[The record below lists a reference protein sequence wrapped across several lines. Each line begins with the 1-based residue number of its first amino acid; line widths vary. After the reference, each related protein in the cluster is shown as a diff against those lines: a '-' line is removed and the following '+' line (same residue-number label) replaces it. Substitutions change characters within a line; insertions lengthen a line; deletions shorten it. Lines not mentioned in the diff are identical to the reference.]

1 MADTVGRRLRVDVS
15 MATFFRL
22 LAIVV
27 VVWLWLRLWQWFL
40 IFLVGA
46 FLAVALDPLVQWLD
60 RRGLR
65 RTIGGPT
72 IVLVLA
78 ASICGFLYLSWAE
91 LKEQGGLLGAR
102 IEEARDQIGA
112 RTPEGVRRLLPSG
125 ILPGGQPSA
134 ATGADAAGQPAGGD
148 AGKFAISLGRSLVSG
163 VTSIAIALVVAVYL
177 LLDGRRTYEW
187 FVAFAPRRR
196 RRRIHQTAAEART
209 AIIGYVRGN
218 VVTSVLAGL
227 FTYFVLLA
235 LKVPAPL
242 LLAILAGVFD
252 LLPVVG
258 FVLSLVPAVLLALTV
273 SPAVAAWV
281 AALFVAYNV
290 VENYY
295 ITPRVYGH
303 EMQLSSLAVLAAFA
317 AGGELAGVI
326 GALVALPMAA
336 MYPSVERLWL
346 RGKLDPAS
354 VDDHRRIEASEE
366 H

>member
-15 MATFFRL
+15 MATFFRV

-27 VVWLWLRLWQWFL
+27 LVWLWLRLWKWFL
-40 IFLVGA
+40 IFLAGA

-65 RTIGGPT
+65 RTIAGPV

-78 ASICGFLYLSWAE
+78 ASICGFLYFSGAE
-91 LKEQGGLLGAR
+91 LREQGGLLGSR
-102 IEEARDQIGA
+102 IEEARDQIAA
-112 RTPEGVRRLLPSG
+112 RMPEGLRRILPSG
-125 ILPGGQPSA
+125 ILPGSPPSA
-134 ATGADAAGQPAGGD
+134 PPATDAAGQPGSGD
-148 AGKFAISLGRSLVSG
+148 AGKFILSLGRALVSG
-163 VTSIAIALVVAVYL
+163 VTSIAVALVVTVYL

-187 FVAFAPRRR
+187 FVAFAPPRRR
-196 RRRIHQTAAEART
+196 PRIHQTAAEART

-218 VVTSVLAGL
+218 AVTSVLAAL

-242 LLAILAGVFD
+242 LLAVLAGLFD

-258 FVLSLVPAVLLALTV
+258 FVLSLIPAVLLALTV

-281 AALFVAYNV
+281 AAIYVGYNF

-295 ITPRVYGH
+295 ISPRVYGR

-326 GALVALPMAA
+326 GALIALPMAA

-346 RGKLDPAS
+346 RGTLDPAS

-366 H
+366 R